1 MAAWHTCALAAIVL
15 TGALASSA
23 RAQTWEPVT
32 ERQPLGSV
40 FTIDSLTDLPS
51 GSSIFSLLDSSV
63 PELISDRVDAGGLTI
78 GDPPHFGAHGSSWT
92 QTMYRIGDVDISDPR
107 ATGTPLMLPGMLWWD
122 RMDVATAAMPFELN
136 AAGPVVTLVPRRPT
150 ASWTR
155 SVEVVGA
162 PGALLSRT
170 ALTTPPAIARLNGW
184 TSAKLAASGPV
195 VPGRFGLA
203 LAAELTSSAHFQ
215 RSDPTVLSDK
225 LGSVFSHLVIS
236 PSPRD
241 EIRVLGWFQRTRSP
255 FAHRAAFDQPAAAE
269 RATSIHVQ
277 SEWER
282 PRNEHSL
289 WKGLASFSSRR
300 RTTDLVPVETIVTER
315 LYEGPVQDLLAPF
328 GTDKAWQVG
337 GKIKPVS
344 WARRHTPE
352 GGLMF
357 SGGSSRTQIPF
368 QVRVGELVQGV
379 PARAWEYSAP
389 ATSSTRHQIT
399 VSAYAADTVALHPRV
414 TIDGGLRFELV
425 HAAAATNPQSVS
437 WHDWFPTMGVRWQIR
452 SASRLALLTRF
463 NRYGYRLP
471 LDVLAVGDASSPTAN
486 VYRWEAGAPDPHVGQ
501 LGVLVSR
508 VGPGTAGDPT
518 FSAIDPR
525 LERPY
530 VNELTIGLESRP
542 SEKTVFRFNVI
553 VRHEGQ
559 LLGLVNT
566 GVLTSDYFPV
576 TLIDPGVDHGSGQT
590 LIAFDRPP
598 SVFGQDQ
605 YLLTNPAGH
614 HATFASGEFTYL
626 TTIDKLHLMA
636 GATAGRSEETSANRG
651 FLASEND
658 HGLIGEVFT
667 DPNAATNARG
677 RPFTERGYTIKT
689 AGTYRFTD
697 KVRLGVA
704 ARYQDGQHFAR
715 LVIVPDLNQGPEAIR
730 AFVNGKTRFTY
741 TLTLDAR
748 LQKAFD
754 VRGRRLTAVFD
765 VFNALNTGKEI
776 EEFAVT
782 GPLSRTVSAVQPPR
796 SIHVGF
802 KFAF

>member
-1 MAAWHTCALAAIVL
+1 MAAWHTRALAIAALAAVC
-15 TGALASSA
+15 GSPAQ
-23 RAQTWEPVT
+23 AQTWEPPA
-32 ERQPLGSV
+32 EHQPVGSV
-40 FTIDSLTDLPS
+40 FTIDSLINLPS

-63 PELISDRVDAGGLTI
+63 PELISDRIDAGGLTI

-92 QTMYRIGDVDISDPR
+92 QTMYRIGDVDVSDPR
-107 ATGTPLMLPGMLWWD
+107 ATGTPMILPGMLWWE
-122 RMDVATAAMPFELN
+122 RMDVATAALPFEMN
-136 AAGPVVTLVPRRPT
+136 AAGPVVTLVPRRP
-150 ASWTR
+150 AEAWTR
-155 SVEVVGA
+155 SIEFVGA
-162 PGALLSRT
+162 PEAMLSRT
-170 ALTTPPAIARLNGW
+170 AVTTPPAIARLDGW
-184 TSAKLAASGPV
+184 ASAKLAASGPI
-195 VPGRFGLA
+195 VPGRFGMA

-215 RSDPTVLSDK
+215 RSDPTVLSDR

-241 EIRVLGWFQRTRSP
+241 EIRVVGWVQRTRSP
-255 FAHRAAFDQPAAAE
+255 FAHRVAFDQPAAAE

-300 RTTDLVPVETIVTER
+300 RTTDLEPVETIVTER
-315 LYEGPVQDLLAPF
+315 LYEGPVQDLIAPF
-328 GTDKAWQVG
+328 GTDKAWSVG
-337 GKIKPVS
+337 GMMKPVS

-352 GGLMF
+352 AGLIF
-357 SGGSSRTQIPF
+357 SGGSARTQVPF

-379 PARAWEYSAP
+379 PARAWEYAAP
-389 ATSSTRHQIT
+389 ATSSTRHQMT
-399 VSAYAADTVALHPRV
+399 VSAWAADTVALHPRL

-425 HAAAATNPQSVS
+425 HAATATNPQSIS
-437 WHDWFPTMGVRWQIR
+437 WHDWFPAVGLRWQIR
-452 SASRLALLTRF
+452 NASRLAFVARF
-463 NRYGYRLP
+463 SRYGYRLP
-471 LDVLAVGDASSPTAN
+471 LDALAVGDSSSPTAN
-486 VYRWEAGAPDPHVGQ
+486 VYRWEAAEPDPNLGQ
-501 LGVLVSR
+501 GALVSR

-518 FSAIDPR
+518 FSAIDPS

-530 VNELTIGLESRP
+530 VNELTLGLESRP
-542 SEKTVFRFNVI
+542 NEKSVFRFNVI

-566 GVLTSDYFPV
+566 GVVISDYVPV
-576 TLIDPGVDHGSGQT
+576 ILIDPGVDHGSGQT

-598 SVFGQDQ
+598 SAFGQDR

-626 TTIDKLHLMA
+626 TTIDKLFLMA
-636 GATAGRSEETSANRG
+636 GATAGRAEETSANRG

-741 TLTLDAR
+741 ILTLDAR

-754 VRGRRLTAVFD
+754 VRGHRLTAVFD

-796 SIHVGF
+796 SIHLGF
-802 KFAF
+802 RFAF